1 MFERNI
7 DPPLPSHLHNWQEW
21 RGTAFLLPGYP
32 PELVQ
37 EQVPTPRHRFFADL
51 MLDAR
56 ELLPASLWPLRRL
69 LAGRRIVVEL
79 ESGGVSAGKFRRHLA
94 QPLLLAPEEDT
105 DEAVLL
111 MVCRRPPRS
120 RLRFHAAVELEPGV
134 WEIPRG
140 RRGAAYVVVPGLL
153 TRAPGYAL
161 LRGSFVSRNAAE
173 ADDRMDHFLTD
184 PLLPSDVREAL
195 MGQIVRREVP
205 MSDEEL
211 DALYEEYRRLPPSP
225 YRDYLVRSAKR
236 QGRKEGRKEGRQEG
250 RQEGEERT
258 LLAIAS
264 RLMSPAEVDR
274 LSTLTLA
281 ALRELVE
288 RELAGLTSN
297 RSSDGA
303 R

>member
-1 MFERNI
+1 MLEHII
-7 DPPLPSHLHNWQEW
+7 DSPPPSHLHNWQEW
-21 RGTAFLLPGYP
+21 RGTTFLLPGYP
-32 PELVQ
+32 RALVQ

-56 ELLPASLWPLRRL
+56 EQLPASLWPLRRL

-79 ESGGVSAGKFRRHLA
+79 ESGGVSVSKFRRHLA

-120 RLRFHAAVELEPGV
+120 RLRFHAAVKLEPGV
-134 WEIPRG
+134 WQIPRG

-153 TRAPGYAL
+153 EAKPGYAL
-161 LRGSFVSRNAAE
+161 LRGVFASRNAAE
-173 ADDRMDHFLTD
+173 ANERMRHILTD
-184 PLLPSDVREAL
+184 PMLPSDVREEL
-195 MGQIVRREVP
+195 LGRMRRQEVP
-205 MSDEEL
+205 MTEQELNAVLDGLDEEFR
-211 DALYEEYRRLPPSP
+211 ALPPSP
-225 YRDYLVRSAKR
+225 YRDYLGRWYMR
-236 QGRKEGRKEGRQEG
+236 RGRKEA
-250 RQEGEERT
+250 RQEGEQRT
-258 LLAIAS
+258 LLAVAS
-264 RLMSPAEVDR
+264 RLVSPAEVER
-274 LSTLTLA
+274 LSTLTLD

-288 RELAGLTSN
+288 RELAALTSN